1 MLVLT
6 RKQKEKI
13 RIGSNI
19 IINIISISENQV
31 KIGIEAPSD
40 IKILREEIYEGVRQ
54 HTLEASIQSKNTSK
68 AELSKLQVNKIN
80 KGK

>member
-1 MLVLT
+1 MDLKNISFL
-6 RKQKEKI
+6 EKI
-13 RIGSNI
+13 LTNI
-19 IINIISISENQV
+19 IINIISVSENQV

-54 HTLEASIQSKNTSK
+54 HTLEASIKSKQTSK